1 MKVSIKK
8 IVSAQKRLD
17 TAKVTK
23 LEEVDAIKL
32 LKNRKAMRPYVTEYE
47 EFEKDCREKFK
58 VDGLEDADKT
68 RLEVFNKVKD
78 NKAYQPTQE
87 EVDAI
92 NKVADY
98 FNKVN
103 KALSEELG
111 REVEI
116 TFEKLSDN
124 ADVKLMQENGWS
136 YAELDEIEVIL

>member
-1 MKVSIKK
+1 MKASIQK

-23 LEEVDAIKL
+23 LEEADAIKL
-32 LKNRKAMRPYVTEYE
+32 LKNRKAMRPYATEYE

-58 VDGLEDADKT
+58 VDGLEDADKV

-78 NKAYQPTQE
+78 NKSYQPTQD
-87 EVDAI
+87 EVEAI

>member
-1 MKVSIKK
+1 MKTKIKQ

-17 TAKVTK
+17 KATVTK
-23 LEEVDAIKL
+23 LEEADAIKL
-32 LKNRKAMRPYVTEYE
+32 LKSRKAMRPYVTEYE
-47 EFEKDCREKFK
+47 EFEKDCREKLK
-58 VDGLEDADKT
+58 VEGLEDADKK
-68 RLEVFNKVKD
+68 RLEVFNKLKD
-78 NKAYQPTQE
+78 NKSYQPTQE

-103 KALSEELG
+103 KALSEELE

>member
-1 MKVSIKK
+1 MKAKINQ

-17 TAKVTK
+17 KATVTK
-23 LEEVDAIKL
+23 LEEADAIKL

-58 VDGLEDADKT
+58 VDGLEDADKK
-68 RLEVFNKVKD
+68 RLEVINKVKE

-103 KALSEELG
+103 KALSEELE

-124 ADVKLMQENGWS
+124 ADVKLMQENGWN

>member
-1 MKVSIKK
+1 MKASIQK

-17 TAKVTK
+17 TATVTK
-23 LEEVDAIKL
+23 LEEADAIKL

-58 VDGLEDADKT
+58 VDGLEDADKK
-68 RLEVFNKVKD
+68 RLEVINKVKE

-103 KALSEELG
+103 KALSEELE

-124 ADVKLMQENGWS
+124 ADVKLMQENGWN